1 MTTHS
6 PLLVKF
12 TAISLIVTAIIAAG
26 LGWIVSQRMVD
37 AALNDAVRESVD
49 MVQNVITPQVTADD
63 FGTPTSERID
73 GWGRRLRY
81 VVGRLDIARVKV
93 WNAAGQVV
101 YSDNPALIGRIF
113 PLADEEDLRQ
123 TLVAGRVARDFS
135 SLGKAENA
143 GERPYGR
150 LMEIYTPVVLPGSHE
165 IVGAYEVYRT
175 VGPLEAQIADI
186 RKFVW
191 EAWAGA
197 FTLLYISL
205 FIFINRAG
213 RQLIQ
218 QQEDLHRAFV
228 GTVRALVSAVDFK
241 DKYTAS
247 HSSLV
252 AEYAAM
258 TARTL
263 GLNSDE
269 IEDIRMAAYLHDLGK
284 IGVPDEV
291 LRKPAALTPEEG
303 RQMRRHPTIATHI
316 LEDVPFSRRIKLAV
330 RHNHERWDGTGYPDG
345 LRGEEI
351 PIEARI
357 LSVADAYE
365 AMTSERPY
373 RRTLDHASAVA
384 ELRRHVRSQFDPR
397 VVTAFVRAMEQHQ
410 AGARAGAQLPQPASQ
425 TQASPRPAI

>member
-1 MTTHS
+1 MS
-6 PLLVKF
+6 LV
-12 TAISLIVTAIIAAG
+12 VTAIIAAG
-26 LGWIVSQRMVD
+26 LGWVVGNHMVD
-37 AALNDAVRESVD
+37 SAVQDAVRRSIEV
-49 MVQNVITPQVTADD
+49 VQDVITPQVTADD
-63 FGTPTSERID
+63 FGPPTP
-73 GWGRRLRY
+73 GRLDAWRQRLRG
-81 VVGRLDIARVKV
+81 VLGWTDIARVKI
-93 WNAAGQVV
+93 WNASGQVV
-101 YSDNPALIGRIF
+101 YSDNAALIGRVF

-123 TLVAGRVARDFS
+123 TLVAGRVTSDLS
-135 SLGKAENA
+135 SLGKTENQ

-175 VGPLEAQIADI
+175 VGPLQAQIADI

-197 FTLLYISL
+197 FTLLYLSL
-205 FIFINRAG
+205 FFFINRAG
-213 RQLIQ
+213 GQLIQ
-218 QQEDLHRAFV
+218 QQEDLHQAFV

-241 DKYTAS
+241 DSYTAS

-263 GLNSDE
+263 GLNGEE

-284 IGVPDEV
+284 IGVPDAV

-303 RQMRRHPTIATHI
+303 RQMRRHPAIAAHI
-316 LEDVPFSRRIKLAV
+316 LEDVPFSPRIKLAV

-365 AMTSERPY
+365 AMTSNRPY
-373 RRTLDHASAVA
+373 RHILDHAAALA
-384 ELRRHVRSQFDPR
+384 ELRRHVRTQFDPR
-397 VVTAFVRAMEQHQ
+397 VVNAFVQALEHEQ
-410 AGARAGAQLPQPASQ
+410 AGARVRQPVPMAR
-425 TQASPRPAI
+425 ANPRHAI

>member
-1 MTTHS
+1 MKTHS
-6 PLLVKF
+6 PLLIKF
-12 TAISLIVTAIIAAG
+12 TAISLVVTAIIAAG
-26 LGWIVSQRMVD
+26 LGWVVGNHMVD
-37 AALNDAVRESVD
+37 SAVQDAVRRSIEV
-49 MVQNVITPQVTADD
+49 VQDVITPQVTADD
-63 FGTPTSERID
+63 FGPPTPGRID
-73 GWGRRLRY
+73 AWRQRLRGIL
-81 VVGRLDIARVKV
+81 GRTDIVRVKV
-93 WNAAGQVV
+93 WNASGQVV
-101 YSDNPALIGRIF
+101 YSDNHALIGRVF

-123 TLVAGRVARDFS
+123 TLVAGRVTSDLS
-135 SLGKAENA
+135 SLGKTENQ
-143 GERPYGR
+143 GERSYGR

-175 VGPLEAQIADI
+175 VGPLQAQIADI

-205 FIFINRAG
+205 FFFINRAG
-213 RQLIQ
+213 GQLIQ
-218 QQEDLHRAFV
+218 QQEDLHHAFV

-241 DKYTAS
+241 DSYTAS

-258 TARTL
+258 TARAL
-263 GLNSDE
+263 GLKSEE

-284 IGVPDEV
+284 IGVPDAV

-303 RQMRRHPTIATHI
+303 RQMRRHPAIAAHI
-316 LEDVPFSRRIKLAV
+316 LEDVPFSPRIKLAV

-365 AMTSERPY
+365 AMTSNRPY
-373 RRTLDHASAVA
+373 RHTLDHASAVA
-384 ELRRHVRSQFDPR
+384 ELRRHVRTQFDPR
-397 VVTAFVRAMEQHQ
+397 VANAFVQALEHEQ
-410 AGARAGAQLPQPASQ
+410 AGARVRQPAP
-425 TQASPRPAI
+425 TVRANPRHAI